1 MKVLIV
7 GSGGREHA
15 LAWRIRQSHQLTE
28 LWVAGGNAGTAQ
40 IATNLD
46 INPDHVDAVEACAKS
61 LKVDLVVVGPEVP
74 LSLGLVDHLE
84 EIGIP
89 AFGPSQAAARLESS
103 KSFAR
108 DVIQSA
114 GVAGPEYR
122 VFQDQQEAL
131 DFVRNHDAP
140 LVVKADGLAAGKGV
154 MMCPTADDAF
164 RAVQSC
170 MEQRAFGQAGETIVI
185 EELLYGREVSVFGF
199 TDGQHLSSLVAA
211 CDYKRVGDGDL
222 GPNTGGMGSFSPPVF
237 WCQSLAET
245 VARDIMQPV
254 IQEMARRGTPYR
266 GVLYAGLMLTE
277 QGLKVIEFNCR
288 FGDPETQVIM
298 PLLETDPL
306 DVMLAC
312 SQRRLAEVP
321 VRWGSQP
328 HVAVIM
334 TSGGYP
340 DKYQTGYEIIGLES
354 RIAETMIFHAG
365 TKLADGQ
372 FQRKVLTN
380 GGRVLAVVG
389 KGDTLEEARL
399 KAYQRAESV
408 HFENRHYRRDIASLI
423 GTNEGESWAPGV
435 APMTG

>member
-15 LAWRIRQSHQLTE
+15 LAWRIGQSDQLTE
-28 LWVAGGNAGTAQ
+28 MWVAGGNAGTAQ

-46 INPDHVDAVEACAKS
+46 INPEHVDAVEACAKS
-61 LKVDLVVVGPEVP
+61 LKVDLVVVGPEMP
-74 LSLGLVDHLE
+74 LSLGLVDRLE
-84 EIGIP
+84 KIGIP
-89 AFGPSQAAARLESS
+89 AFGPTQAAARLESS

-114 GVAGPEYR
+114 GVAGPEYQ
-122 VFQDQQEAL
+122 VFQDRQEAL
-131 DFVRNHDAP
+131 DYVRIHDAP
-140 LVVKADGLAAGKGV
+140 FVVKADGLAAGKGV
-154 MMCPTADDAF
+154 TMCPTVDDAF

-199 TDGQHLSSLVAA
+199 TDGEYLSSLVAA
-211 CDYKRVGDGDL
+211 CDYKRVNDGDL
-222 GPNTGGMGSFSPPVF
+222 GPNTGGMGSFSPPEF
-237 WCQSLAET
+237 WCQSLAES
-245 VARDIMQPV
+245 VANDIMLPV
-254 IQEMARRGTPYR
+254 IREMARRGTPYR

-306 DVMLAC
+306 NVMLAC
-312 SQRRLAEVP
+312 SQCHLPDVP
-321 VRWGSQP
+321 VQWGSQP

-340 DKYQTGYEIIGLES
+340 DKYQTGYEITGLGS
-354 RIAETMIFHAG
+354 FIPETMTFHAG
-365 TKLADGQ
+365 TKLANGQ
-372 FQRKVLTN
+372 VQRKVLTN

-389 KGDTLEEARL
+389 KGDTLEKARL
-399 KAYQRAESV
+399 RAYQRADSV
-408 HFENRHYRRDIASLI
+408 YFENQHYRRDIASLT
-423 GTNEGESWAPGV
+423 GTS
-435 APMTG
+435 